1 MHRLLVA
8 VVIVA
13 ALEGLFLAGCGG
25 SADTAESPTAT
36 AAKRPTGPQV
46 IYTGVRFR
54 EVEPEAMVEIGASE
68 LGMLAATEDFL
79 WLGSSEGIYRIDPE
93 TRESKLVLAKAD
105 SFALAADETSV
116 WATYFDENLVR
127 RIDASSGQVETIEV
141 GINPEG
147 IAVTDDAV
155 WVANHRGG
163 DVTRIDPVTNRVVA
177 SVTVGPKGPSG
188 PQNVGAGAGSIWV
201 GVPSMSA
208 VVRLDPGANKVQ
220 KTIDVDIPGVIP
232 CGHFAVS
239 ETDVWLSNCDGITLL
254 RLDARTNEPVAVLSI
269 GVEGGFPILVND
281 DLWVSVRPR
290 EGLPGDDAPG
300 GLVHIDRNN
309 KMVDAVALGEDFA
322 GGDAIV
328 AFGSLWVTD
337 FNGSRVLRVSLDAL
351 GD

>member
-1 MHRLLVA
+1 MHRLLLAVA
-8 VVIVA
+8 ILA
-13 ALEGLFLAGCGG
+13 ALGSSFFTSCGG
-25 SADTAESPTAT
+25 NADTAESPTAT

-46 IYTGVRFR
+46 IYKGVRFR
-54 EVEPEAMVEIGASE
+54 EVEPEAVIEIDASE
-68 LGMLAATEDFL
+68 VGRLDATEDFL
-79 WLGSSEGIYRIDPE
+79 WLGSSEGVYRIDPE
-93 TRESKLVLAKAD
+93 TRESKLVLAKPD
-105 SFALAADETSV
+105 SFVLAADETSV

-163 DVTRIDPVTNRVVA
+163 DVTRIDRETNRVVA
-177 SVTVGPKGPSG
+177 SIEVGPKGPSG
-188 PQNVGAGAGSIWV
+188 PQNLGAGAGSIWV

-232 CGHFAVS
+232 CGQFAVS

-269 GVEGGFPILVND
+269 GVEGGSPVFVNGE
-281 DLWVSVRPR
+281 LWVSVRPR
-290 EGLPGDDAPG
+290 EGLPGGDAPG

-309 KMVDAVALGEDFA
+309 KMIDAVDLGDDFA

-328 AFGSLWVTD
+328 AFGSLCVVD
-337 FNGSRVLRVSLDAL
+337 FAGGRVLRVSLDAL